1 MGGALKYWLHVR
13 YTTVPNMKPSKKLH
27 LSEDVAG
34 ATFMAAGSS
43 APELFASVID
53 RGDLKRTGVLFL
65 DTTLLDLEFLLD
77 YIWRKP
83 MQIEDQHPDSRG
95 LDSVIDFVCHSP
107 GVFITHGDVGVGTI
121 VGSAVFNILCIIGV
135 CGIFAGQVVVLTWW
149 SVFRDSLY
157 YTFSVLALIACIYDE
172 QIDWWEALILILM
185 YAGYILIMKFN
196 TSLQIFF
203 TAKVGKNIA
212 NGGTVSNET
221 EDGNACYD
229 IRWDDPSLPLL
240 RKVKM
245 SKTYSKNSVVMVDE
259 IICSSP
265 PKLRFP
271 EAGLRIMITNHFG
284 PKTRL
289 RMASRLIINEVM
301 AVHINK
307 WKLDKKLG
315 VYVLVLYAVFLS
327 FSVMIEFN
335 VFTFVNLPMTAP
347 EDYDQGGQAC
357 EPSSPRNRLLVPG
370 ISILEKLIKT
380 CPVWLQLGIS
390 PERASEI
397 LQREAAGIFLVKKNL
412 NLKKMVLSVR
422 FPDQSGA
429 PHIQDILIKEEKTYF
444 WGSSL
449 NRRVDVIKVCTL
461 GSSSSSPQA
470 GQHFSNDASQCS
482 CEIELSIGNDRLWYV
497 NPIFIEEYCNSLPS
511 TAPITR
517 SLTTPNSMQPRYKRP
532 PPIPPRPR
540 TAEELFPSIREAKAP
555 TSTVPSPQ
563 REEMKIGQNEE
574 GSNSVTQMAE
584 KMESSVVEIKPQKN
598 FRMPPVPPRRRL
610 SEKFSEESA
619 VKEEIT
625 ILVENQ
631 GDPVPVATLIS
642 IEDLQDT
649 VENIPSPKGE
659 ELPKSSPVK
668 EQPAV
673 AQPES
678 VPQNIQAVQQ
688 TSMKTPP
695 IPPPRRK
702 KQMTVNAKG
711 LNSETS
717 NSTATKDPSQN
728 EPNISPKSSSTP
740 GLMRRSLNLVELKVS
755 DTSLYSPEGNPPA
768 PSLDHDSYSTSSTE
782 DDFEHRPA
790 CPVKRHPTIMLD
802 KAKQRLSMVNLPN
815 MFTIFLSSDRKIQ
828 KKITELAQDKDS
840 YFGNLV
846 RDYKAFTLETMKKHS
861 SSTEM
866 LQEIRQMMTQ
876 LKCYLIQ
883 STELQGLEE
892 TAGYSDDRL
901 EAVIEAALCKSVL
914 KPLKDSIYTGLKEIH
929 TNDSSLK
936 SLKENQQ
943 VVLNTTTTDL
953 GVTTSVPETPVM
965 EKIQHKFTSMHQ
977 AYSPEKKIATL
988 LKTCKI
994 IYESMSIGCPGKP
1007 HGADDFL
1014 PVLMYVL
1021 VRSNLPALLLDVEY
1035 MMELMDPTLQ
1045 LGEGSYYLTTTYG
1058 ALEHIKNYDKLAVT
1072 RQLSLEIQDSIHR
1085 WERRRTLNK
1094 ARVSRSSVQCAEKF
1108 EVPEPERYGLCVL
1121 VEGIY
1126 QQLGPQEL
1134 PLTVKVTFHHSEPK
1148 KEYYFV
1154 YKPVSSEEGKDI
1166 DPPLKTE
1173 SLI

>member
-1 MGGALKYWLHVR
+1 
-13 YTTVPNMKPSKKLH
+13 
-27 LSEDVAG
+27 
-34 ATFMAAGSS
+34 
-43 APELFASVID
+43 
-53 RGDLKRTGVLFL
+53 
-65 DTTLLDLEFLLD
+65 
-77 YIWRKP
+77 
-83 MQIEDQHPDSRG
+83 
-95 LDSVIDFVCHSP
+95 
-107 GVFITHGDVGVGTI
+107 
-121 VGSAVFNILCIIGV
+121 
-135 CGIFAGQVVVLTWW
+135 
-149 SVFRDSLY
+149 
-157 YTFSVLALIACIYDE
+157 
-172 QIDWWEALILILM
+172 
-185 YAGYILIMKFN
+185 
-196 TSLQIFF
+196 
-203 TAKVGKNIA
+203 
-212 NGGTVSNET
+212 
-221 EDGNACYD
+221 
-229 IRWDDPSLPLL
+229 
-240 RKVKM
+240 
-245 SKTYSKNSVVMVDE
+245 
-259 IICSSP
+259 
-265 PKLRFP
+265 
-271 EAGLRIMITNHFG
+271 
-284 PKTRL
+284 
-289 RMASRLIINEVM
+289 
-301 AVHINK
+301 
-307 WKLDKKLG
+307 
-315 VYVLVLYAVFLS
+315 
-327 FSVMIEFN
+327 
-335 VFTFVNLPMTAP
+335 
-347 EDYDQGGQAC
+347 
-357 EPSSPRNRLLVPG
+357 
-370 ISILEKLIKT
+370 
-380 CPVWLQLGIS
+380 
-390 PERASEI
+390 
-397 LQREAAGIFLVKKNL
+397 
-412 NLKKMVLSVR
+412 
-422 FPDQSGA
+422 
-429 PHIQDILIKEEKTYF
+429 
-444 WGSSL
+444 
-449 NRRVDVIKVCTL
+449 
-461 GSSSSSPQA
+461 
-470 GQHFSNDASQCS
+470 
-482 CEIELSIGNDRLWYV
+482 
-497 NPIFIEEYCNSLPS
+497 
-511 TAPITR
+511 
-517 SLTTPNSMQPRYKRP
+517 MQPRYKRP

-610 SEKFSEESA
+610 SEKFSEEAA

-625 ILVENQ
+625 LLVANQ

-642 IEDLQDT
+642 IEDLQET

-678 VPQNIQAVQQ
+678 VPQNIQAIQQ

-901 EAVIEAALCKSVL
+901 
-914 KPLKDSIYTGLKEIH
+914 
-929 TNDSSLK
+929 
-936 SLKENQQ
+936 
-943 VVLNTTTTDL
+943 
-953 GVTTSVPETPVM
+953 
-965 EKIQHKFTSMHQ
+965 
-977 AYSPEKKIATL
+977 
-988 LKTCKI
+988 
-994 IYESMSIGCPGKP
+994 GKP

-1058 ALEHIKNYDKLAVT
+1058 ALEHIKNYGKLAVT

-1094 ARVSRSSVQCAEKF
+1094 ARVSRSSVQDFINVSFNEAGSNTKTLGARPDTTAQDLCRQCAEKF

-1134 PLTVKVTFHHSEPK
+1134 PLTVKATFHHSEPK

-1166 DPPLKTE
+1166 EPPLKTE

>member
-1 MGGALKYWLHVR
+1 MM
-13 YTTVPNMKPSKKLH
+13 MK
-27 LSEDVAG
+27 
-34 ATFMAAGSS
+34 TS
-43 APELFASVID
+43 A
-53 RGDLKRTGVLFL
+53 
-65 DTTLLDLEFLLD
+65 
-77 YIWRKP
+77 
-83 MQIEDQHPDSRG
+83 
-95 LDSVIDFVCHSP
+95 
-107 GVFITHGDVGVGTI
+107 
-121 VGSAVFNILCIIGV
+121 
-135 CGIFAGQVVVLTWW
+135 
-149 SVFRDSLY
+149 
-157 YTFSVLALIACIYDE
+157 LAL
-172 QIDWWEALILILM
+172 
-185 YAGYILIMKFN
+185 
-196 TSLQIFF
+196 
-203 TAKVGKNIA
+203 
-212 NGGTVSNET
+212 ET
-221 EDGNACYD
+221 G
-229 IRWDDPSLPLL
+229 LP
-240 RKVKM
+240 
-245 SKTYSKNSVVMVDE
+245 
-259 IICSSP
+259 P
-265 PKLRFP
+265 
-271 EAGLRIMITNHFG
+271 G
-284 PKTRL
+284 
-289 RMASRLIINEVM
+289 
-301 AVHINK
+301 
-307 WKLDKKLG
+307 
-315 VYVLVLYAVFLS
+315 
-327 FSVMIEFN
+327 
-335 VFTFVNLPMTAP
+335 TAP

-357 EPSSPRNRLLVPG
+357 EPSSPRNQPLMPG

-397 LQREAAGIFLVKKNL
+397 LQREGAGIFLVKKNL

-422 FPDQSGA
+422 FPDQNGA
-429 PHIQDILIKEEKTYF
+429 PHIQDILIKEEKTLLYLEGSVLVFDDIFKLVAFYCVSRDVLPFTLSIPQVIKEATKYEHLETVSSLGSDF

-449 NRRVDVIKVCTL
+449 NRRVDVIKGCTL
-461 GSSSSSPQA
+461 NSSNSSLQA

-532 PPIPPRPR
+532 PPIPPRTR
-540 TAEELFPSIREAKAP
+540 TAGELFPSIREAKDP

-563 REEMKIGQNEE
+563 REEVKIGQNEE
-574 GSNSVTQMAE
+574 GSNSVTQMAA
-584 KMESSVVEIKPQKN
+584 KMESSVVEIKPQNN
-598 FRMPPVPPRRRL
+598 FRIPPVPPRRRL
-610 SEKFSEESA
+610 SEKFSEEAA

-625 ILVENQ
+625 LLVENQ
-631 GDPVPVATLIS
+631 GDQVPVATLIS
-642 IEDLQDT
+642 IEALQET

-659 ELPKSSPVK
+659 ELSKSSPVK

-688 TSMKTPP
+688 TSKKTAP

-702 KQMTVNAKG
+702 KQMMASAKG

-717 NSTATKDPSQN
+717 NSTATKEPSQN
-728 EPNISPKSSSTP
+728 KLNVSPKSSSTP
-740 GLMRRSLNLVELKVS
+740 ALTRRSLNLVEVKVS
-755 DTSLYSPEGNPPA
+755 DTSLYSPEGNP

-790 CPVKRHPTIMLD
+790 YPVKRQPTIMLD
-802 KAKQRLSMVNLPN
+802 KAKQRLSMVSLPN
-815 MFTIFLSSDRKIQ
+815 MFTIFLSADRKIQ
-828 KKITELAQDKDS
+828 KKIIELAQDKDS

-846 RDYKAFTLETMKKHS
+846 QDYKAFTLESMKKHS

-914 KPLKDSIYTGLKEIH
+914 KPLKESIYTGLKEIH
-929 TNDSSLK
+929 TNNSSLK

-965 EKIQHKFTSMHQ
+965 EKIQQKFTSMHQ

-1072 RQLSLEIQDSIHR
+1072 RQLSLEVQDSIHR

-1094 ARVSRSSVQCAEKF
+1094 ARVSRSSVQDFINVSFNEAGSNTKTLGTRPDTTAQDLCRQCAEKF

-1121 VEGIY
+1121 VDGIY

-1134 PLTVKVTFHHSEPK
+1134 PLAVKAMFHHSEPR

-1154 YKPVSSEEGKDI
+1154 YKPVSPEEWKNI
-1166 DPPLKTE
+1166 KPPLKTE

>member
-1 MGGALKYWLHVR
+1 MMIK
-13 YTTVPNMKPSKKLH
+13 T
-27 LSEDVAG
+27 
-34 ATFMAAGSS
+34 S
-43 APELFASVID
+43 A
-53 RGDLKRTGVLFL
+53 
-65 DTTLLDLEFLLD
+65 
-77 YIWRKP
+77 
-83 MQIEDQHPDSRG
+83 
-95 LDSVIDFVCHSP
+95 
-107 GVFITHGDVGVGTI
+107 
-121 VGSAVFNILCIIGV
+121 
-135 CGIFAGQVVVLTWW
+135 
-149 SVFRDSLY
+149 
-157 YTFSVLALIACIYDE
+157 LALE
-172 QIDWWEALILILM
+172 SGLPP
-185 YAGYILIMKFN
+185 
-196 TSLQIFF
+196 
-203 TAKVGKNIA
+203 
-212 NGGTVSNET
+212 GTV
-221 EDGNACYD
+221 
-229 IRWDDPSLPLL
+229 
-240 RKVKM
+240 
-245 SKTYSKNSVVMVDE
+245 
-259 IICSSP
+259 
-265 PKLRFP
+265 
-271 EAGLRIMITNHFG
+271 
-284 PKTRL
+284 
-289 RMASRLIINEVM
+289 
-301 AVHINK
+301 
-307 WKLDKKLG
+307 
-315 VYVLVLYAVFLS
+315 
-327 FSVMIEFN
+327 
-335 VFTFVNLPMTAP
+335 P

-357 EPSSPRNRLLVPG
+357 EPSSPRNQLLMPG

-429 PHIQDILIKEEKTYF
+429 PHIQDILIKEEKTLLYLEGSVLVFDDIFKLVAFYCVSRDVLPFTLSLPQVIKEATKYEHLETVSSLGSDF

-449 NRRVDVIKVCTL
+449 NRRVDVIKGCTL
-461 GSSSSSPQA
+461 GSSNSSPQA

-540 TAEELFPSIREAKAP
+540 TAEELFPSIREAKDP

-574 GSNSVTQMAE
+574 RSNSVTQMAE

-610 SEKFSEESA
+610 SEKFSEDAA

-625 ILVENQ
+625 LLVENQ

-642 IEDLQDT
+642 IEDLQET

-1058 ALEHIKNYDKLAVT
+1058 ALEHIKNYGKLAVT

-1094 ARVSRSSVQCAEKF
+1094 ARVSRSSVQDFINVSFNEAGSNTKTLGARPDTTAQDLCRQCAEKF
-1108 EVPEPERYGLCVL
+1108 EVLEPERYGLCVL

-1134 PLTVKVTFHHSEPK
+1134 PLTVKATFHHSEPK

-1166 DPPLKTE
+1166 EPPLKTE

>member
-1 MGGALKYWLHVR
+1 MMIK
-13 YTTVPNMKPSKKLH
+13 T
-27 LSEDVAG
+27 
-34 ATFMAAGSS
+34 S
-43 APELFASVID
+43 A
-53 RGDLKRTGVLFL
+53 
-65 DTTLLDLEFLLD
+65 
-77 YIWRKP
+77 
-83 MQIEDQHPDSRG
+83 
-95 LDSVIDFVCHSP
+95 
-107 GVFITHGDVGVGTI
+107 
-121 VGSAVFNILCIIGV
+121 
-135 CGIFAGQVVVLTWW
+135 
-149 SVFRDSLY
+149 
-157 YTFSVLALIACIYDE
+157 LALE
-172 QIDWWEALILILM
+172 S
-185 YAGYILIMKFN
+185 G
-196 TSLQIFF
+196 
-203 TAKVGKNIA
+203 
-212 NGGTVSNET
+212 
-221 EDGNACYD
+221 
-229 IRWDDPSLPLL
+229 LP
-240 RKVKM
+240 
-245 SKTYSKNSVVMVDE
+245 
-259 IICSSP
+259 P
-265 PKLRFP
+265 
-271 EAGLRIMITNHFG
+271 G
-284 PKTRL
+284 
-289 RMASRLIINEVM
+289 
-301 AVHINK
+301 
-307 WKLDKKLG
+307 
-315 VYVLVLYAVFLS
+315 
-327 FSVMIEFN
+327 
-335 VFTFVNLPMTAP
+335 TAP

-357 EPSSPRNRLLVPG
+357 EPSSPRNQLLMPG

-429 PHIQDILIKEEKTYF
+429 PHIQDILIKEEKTLLYLEGSVLVFDDIFKLVAFYCVSRDVLPFTLSLPQVIKEATKYEHLETVSSLGSDF

-449 NRRVDVIKVCTL
+449 NRRVDVIKGCTL

-540 TAEELFPSIREAKAP
+540 TAEELFPSIREAKDP

-610 SEKFSEESA
+610 SEKFSEEAA

-625 ILVENQ
+625 LLVENQ

-642 IEDLQDT
+642 IEDLQET

-1058 ALEHIKNYDKLAVT
+1058 ALEHIKNYGKLAVT

-1094 ARVSRSSVQCAEKF
+1094 ARVSRSSVQDFINVSFNEAGSNTKTLGARPDTTAQDLCRQCAEKF

-1134 PLTVKVTFHHSEPK
+1134 PLTVKATFHHSEPK

-1166 DPPLKTE
+1166 EPPLKTE